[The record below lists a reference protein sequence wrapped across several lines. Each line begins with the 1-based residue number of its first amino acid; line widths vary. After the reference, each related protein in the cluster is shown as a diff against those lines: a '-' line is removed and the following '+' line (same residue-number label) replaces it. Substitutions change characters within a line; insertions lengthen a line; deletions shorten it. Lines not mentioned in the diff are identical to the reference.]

1 MDVKKILHSRMRW
14 IPDPPEEAFSIKDLM
29 LLFRINLILQK

>member
-14 IPDPPEEAFSIKDLM
+14 IPDPPEENKSVNALM
-29 LLFRINLILQK
+29 LLFRINLIQQK